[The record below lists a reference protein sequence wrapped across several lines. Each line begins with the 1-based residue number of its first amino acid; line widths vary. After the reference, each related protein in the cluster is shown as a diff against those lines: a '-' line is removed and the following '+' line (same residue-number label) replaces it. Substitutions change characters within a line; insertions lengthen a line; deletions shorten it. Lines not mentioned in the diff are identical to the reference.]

1 MNESTVRRRKP
12 YFKFKAF
19 LVEKGIKQSEVA
31 ELLGKSTFAFNQKVN
46 GTGGDFTMTEV
57 KLICQNYEISADGFF
72 L

>member
-1 MNESTVRRRKP
+1 MNEATVRRREP

-31 ELLGKSTFAFNQKVN
+31 GLIGKSTYAFNQKIN

-57 KLICQNYEISADGFF
+57 RLICQNYGISSDQIF

>member
-1 MNESTVRRRKP
+1 MNETTVRRRQP
-12 YFKFKAF
+12 YYKFKAF

-31 ELLGKSTFAFNQKVN
+31 ELIGKSIYAFNQKIN

-57 KLICQNYEISADGFF
+57 RLICEKHRISSDEFF